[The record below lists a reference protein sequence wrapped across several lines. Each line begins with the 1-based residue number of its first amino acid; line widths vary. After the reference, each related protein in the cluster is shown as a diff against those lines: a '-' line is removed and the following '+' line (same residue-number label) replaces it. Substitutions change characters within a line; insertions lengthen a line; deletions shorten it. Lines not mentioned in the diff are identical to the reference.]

1 MNQKVYHTLEYYK
14 ILDRLAD
21 YASCEEAKDRCHKL
35 VPLTDPAEIAHLQET
50 TADALSRLYRGSGI
64 SFSGVHNVNA
74 SLKRLDIGGT
84 LNTTELLMICSLL
97 EVAKRVK
104 AYDRSDRNDEKT
116 DSLSP
121 LFSQIQPLSPLLD
134 EIRRCVVG
142 EDEIADDASAALSK
156 IRKSIR
162 GMNDRIHAQL
172 TGLMNNTTTRSY
184 LQDAVITM
192 RDGRYC
198 LPVRAESKTSV
209 PGMVHDQSSSGSTL
223 FIEPMAVVNLN
234 NELKELFLKEQEE
247 IDRILADLSNRV
259 AENANGIRQDYTV
272 LAELDFIFAKAE
284 LAKSY
289 NGVAPVFNEE
299 GRINIRKG
307 RHPLLDPKKVVPIDV
322 RLGADFRQLIV
333 TGPNTG
339 GKTVSLK
346 TVGLLTLMGQ
356 SGLHI
361 PAGDR
366 SELAIFHEIFAD
378 IGDEQSIEQSL
389 STFSSH
395 MTNTVDILKKAD
407 SKSLILFDE
416 IGAGTDPTEGAALAI
431 SILDNL
437 HKRGITTMATTH
449 YSEIKMYALTT
460 DGVENACCEF
470 DVESLRPTY
479 RLLIGIPGKSNAFAI
494 SKKLGLSDEIIA
506 DASRRLDSEDIRFED
521 LVTDLEQS
529 RVTIEKERE
538 ELAQYKEQ
546 IKTLKAELTKKTE
559 RLDERTDKI
568 IRKANED
575 AARILR
581 DAKEYAD
588 KTINAMNKHGMSVK
602 ELEKH
607 RSEIREKINNR
618 QEKLKLEPVKPQT
631 IKAHDI
637 SEFKPGMHVKVL
649 TMNVIGTVTQVHK
662 NKNQVSVLIGSLNT
676 KMDIKNLAILKGY
689 KDPEDNKAAASKSGS
704 GSSKIKMSKSSSV
717 SSEINLLGYTVNEA
731 IAVLD
736 KYLDDAYIAKIP
748 QVRIVHGKGT
758 GALRSG
764 ITSYLRGIPYI
775 KEFRLGQIG
784 EGAEGVTIVT
794 FKD

>member
-1 MNQKVYHTLEYYK
+1 MNQKAYKALEYYK
-14 ILDRLAD
+14 I
-21 YASCEEAKDRCHKL
+21 
-35 VPLTDPAEIAHLQET
+35 VNMLTDKASSSMGKEICRKLEPSTDIDEIRHMQT
-50 TADALSRLYRGSGI
+50 QTRDALTRLFQKGNI
-64 SFSGVHNVNA
+64 SFGSVKDVRG
-74 SLKRLDIGGT
+74 SLKRLEIGSSLGIG
-84 LNTTELLMICSLL
+84 ELLAICSLL
-97 EVAKRVK
+97 ENTNRVK
-104 AYDRSDRNDEKT
+104 AYSRSERG
-116 DSLSP
+116 DSLPDSLDGMFEALEP
-121 LFSQIQPLSPLLD
+121 LTPLTT
-134 EIRRCVVG
+134 EIRRCILS
-142 EDEIADDASAALSK
+142 EDEISDDASSNLRQIRRNMK
-156 IRKSIR
+156 IT
-162 GMNDRIHAQL
+162 GDRIHTQL
-172 TGLMNNTTTRSY
+172 SSLVNGSARNY
-184 LQDAVITM
+184 LQDSVITM
-192 RDGRYC
+192 RNGRYC
-198 LPVRAESKTSV
+198 IPVKAEYKGQV
-209 PGMVHDQSSSGSTL
+209 PGMVHDQSSTGSTL
-223 FIEPMAVVNLN
+223 FIEPMAIVKLN
-234 NELKELFLKEQEE
+234 NDIRELELEEQKEIEVILSTLSQQTAEQTDS
-247 IDRILADLSNRV
+247 IRADLNIMV
-259 AENANGIRQDYTV
+259 Q
-272 LAELDFIFAKAE
+272 LDVIFARAS
-284 LAKSY
+284 LAMDM
-289 NGVAPVFNEE
+289 NATEPIFNDE
-299 GRINIRKG
+299 GRIRLKQA
-307 RHPLLDPKKVVPIDV
+307 RHPLIDKKKAVPIDI
-322 RLGADFRQLIV
+322 RLGDDFDLLVI

-361 PAGDR
+361 PTLDR
-366 SELAIFHEIFAD
+366 SELALFEEVYAD

-407 SKSLILFDE
+407 SRSLILFDE

-460 DGVENACCEF
+460 NGVENACCEF

-717 SSEINLLGYTVNEA
+717 SSEINLLGYTVDEA